1 MSGYSLKTINGNSI
15 IKKTD
20 GQNIRISFFNGEG
33 IPEDVNVSNVYV
45 AAFTLVCLHHGHVT
59 ITDERGRT
67 IHCVAPGLMV
77 LERNQLINITMQ
89 EVDGHLSFDVLDI
102 PHELLT
108 IAHELLIEKLQ
119 TEHQLGEHPF
129 RIVYSNDFAARKEV
143 FDLLRFTLSQEKKSI
158 FENEEKEN
166 IATYALLLLL
176 SGFIHDTA
184 FAGIISRSAKLSVK
198 YKVYNLLYTE
208 PDKQWKLDD
217 VSSAIFM
224 SASTL
229 KRKLA
234 TEGTTF
240 SELYITA
247 RMNLASK
254 LLRTGKYSV
263 TNVAVLCGYD
273 SVSYFIACFKRQF
286 NITPSAFMKSVN
298 H

>member
-119 TEHQLGEHPF
+119 TEHQPGEHPF

-143 FDLLRFTLSQEKKSI
+143 FDLLRFTLSQEKK
-158 FENEEKEN
+158 
-166 IATYALLLLL
+166 A
-176 SGFIHDTA
+176 
-184 FAGIISRSAKLSVK
+184 
-198 YKVYNLLYTE
+198 
-208 PDKQWKLDD
+208 
-217 VSSAIFM
+217 SSKM
-224 SASTL
+224 
-229 KRKLA
+229 RKKK
-234 TEGTTF
+234 
-240 SELYITA
+240 I
-247 RMNLASK
+247 
-254 LLRTGKYSV
+254 
-263 TNVAVLCGYD
+263 
-273 SVSYFIACFKRQF
+273 
-286 NITPSAFMKSVN
+286 
-298 H
+298 